1 MRSMVGACSE
11 FMLKGHKKA
20 RVSGRT
26 MDWFEE
32 MYSNFV
38 VVPRGTHV
46 FSYYDGEDKEK
57 QPLKQGM
64 QWKTKYGFVGI
75 DSWNLPIYLDG
86 MNEMGLSAGL
96 LALYGCGYPEPDK
109 CPEKNIS
116 IGYLLQ
122 YVLGNCKDV
131 NEVKEFLESGVTVCD
146 LSVLYVA
153 DERSL
158 HLVVHDAQ
166 GKSLVLE
173 AEDGEIK
180 IYLDEEAS
188 VLTNSPFLH
197 WHLLN
202 MRNYCNLTYKD
213 ATSDGPWTPLGHG
226 SGMLG
231 LPGDSTPP
239 SRFVRLSM
247 FREFSPISKDANEEV
262 QQAFHMINR
271 VALVNGEDII
281 ERTLWEV
288 VRDHVHRIYYF
299 RTNQNQSI
307 RAIDLKEIDF
317 SGFKQYKRI
326 PLTTGNLY
334 EDVTPL
340 FEKG

>member
-1 MRSMVGACSE
+1 MKTTISACSE
-11 FMLKGHKKA
+11 FMLKGHKKI

-38 VVPRGTHV
+38 VVPRGTKV

-57 QPLKQGM
+57 KPFKQGM
-64 QWKTKYGFVGI
+64 HWKTKYGFVGI

-86 MNEMGLSAGL
+86 MNEMGLSAAL
-96 LALYGCGYPEPDK
+96 LALYGSKYPQPHE

-116 IGYLLQ
+116 IGYVLQ

-131 NEVKEFLESGVTVCD
+131 NEVKEFLESDITICD
-146 LSVLYVA
+146 LSVLHIA
-153 DERSL
+153 GERSL

-166 GKSLVLE
+166 GKSLALE
-173 AEDGEIK
+173 VEVGELK
-180 IYLDEEAS
+180 IYLNEDAS

-197 WHLLN
+197 WHLTN
-202 MRNYCNLTYKD
+202 MHNYCNLTYKD
-213 ATSDGPWTPLGHG
+213 AVSDGPWTPLSHG

-231 LPGDSTPP
+231 LPGDSTSP

-247 FREFSPISKDANEEV
+247 FREFSPISKDVNEEV

-271 VALVNGEDII
+271 IALVNGEDIV
-281 ERTLWEV
+281 EYTLWEV
-288 VRDHVHRIYYF
+288 VRDHLNKIYYF

-307 RAIDLKEIDF
+307 RAIDLKKIDF
-317 SGFKQYKRI
+317 SGFKEYKSI

-334 EDVTPL
+334 EDVTSL